1 MLWVLLPLRARCTT
15 LCDKVCQLLTGQKF
29 GFAGEGMTPPGC
41 PPGLEYL
48 AQLDELQLNQKV
60 DVLESMYLL
69 IG

>member
-1 MLWVLLPLRARCTT
+1 MIKINKIYT
-15 LCDKVCQLLTGQKF
+15 
-29 GFAGEGMTPPGC
+29 
-41 PPGLEYL
+41 PGLEYL

>member
-1 MLWVLLPLRARCTT
+1 MVFVNFIYSYHA
-15 LCDKVCQLLTGQKF
+15 DKLLLTGQKF

-69 IG
+69 IGWMYGV